1 MCLLENICVDK
12 KPFTSTQKRQWKRE
26 REGHGEKT
34 TSSQSAALKS
44 LILSLSGMMEGRGA
58 PSVEN

>member
-1 MCLLENICVDK
+1 MLIKSHLLPPRND
-12 KPFTSTQKRQWKRE
+12 SGRE

-58 PSVEN
+58 PSVEH